1 MLFGEIIMRRK
12 AHIMLVEDNKSDQVM
27 VERAL
32 EDGRIACE
40 LSIFNDG
47 RQALEKL
54 QELVELD
61 QLPDLILMDINMPL
75 MDGKQTLQA
84 IRAEPLLKHLPVVML
99 TTSNR
104 DKDVLESYQLG
115 VNAYLT
121 KPVLDSS
128 FIKTIRQLENFW
140 FELVVLPKNPK

>member
-1 MLFGEIIMRRK
+1 MLKK
-12 AHIMLVEDNKSDQVM
+12 AHMANIMLVEDNKSDQVM

-40 LSIFNDG
+40 LSILNDG

-54 QELVELD
+54 QELVELN

-84 IRAEPLLKHLPVVML
+84 IRATPSLKHLPVVML

-140 FELVVLPKNPK
+140 FELVVLPKTTK